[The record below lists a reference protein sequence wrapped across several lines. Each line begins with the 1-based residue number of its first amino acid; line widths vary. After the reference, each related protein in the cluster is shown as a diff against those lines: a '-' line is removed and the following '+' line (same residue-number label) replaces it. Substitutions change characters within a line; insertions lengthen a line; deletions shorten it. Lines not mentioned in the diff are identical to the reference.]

1 MVILSDVFWLP
12 KTQFGNRLDVII
24 IWLDIA
30 KKRSDAFWLPKTQ
43 FGNRLDASIVR
54 LDIAKK
60 RSDAFWLPK
69 LKKGV
74 MCFGCQKM

>member
-1 MVILSDVFWLP
+1 MVIL
-12 KTQFGNRLDVII
+12 
-24 IWLDIA
+24 
-30 KKRSDAFWLPKTQ
+30 SDAFWLPKTQ
-43 FGNRLDASIVR
+43 FGNRLDAIVVR

-74 MCFGCQKM
+74 MNFGCQKCDLVTGWTQSLFGWM